1 MITRVYLDNFRCFS
15 NFELEANRTNLLIGA
30 NGSGKSS
37 FIDLITRLLALV
49 LDGHG
54 VEALFPADDLTRW
67 DERLRQRFEL
77 DARIGDASYRY
88 TVVVEHDRGGS
99 QASLKEERVSCD
111 ERTLFAYAD
120 GVVRLHNN
128 RGEERT
134 SFPFRGVR
142 SFLAQIEERPETTD
156 LKSFLDHLRCI
167 HVQKLNPIDIASISH
182 EENQT
187 LAIDGANF
195 ASWYRHIAQERAA
208 DLQGL
213 FDNLRKVIPGFRA
226 LSLKGAG
233 KQGRTRDLV
242 AELASP
248 DTEPYE
254 IDFDAISDGQRA
266 LIILYTLL
274 IAPNGGAQVLLID
287 EPENYVG
294 LAEIQPWLVQ
304 LDDALGDE
312 GQLFVISHHPEAID
326 FLAAEHPVLFE
337 RPDGGPVRL
346 RKAVFERDS
355 GLKASEQIARGLIHG
370 Q

>member
-1 MITRVYLDNFRCFS
+1 MITRVHIDNFRCFS

-37 FIDLITRLLALV
+37 FIDLITRVLALV
-49 LDGHG
+49 VNGHG
-54 VEALFPADDLTRW
+54 AETLFSADDLTRW
-67 DERLRQRFEL
+67 DERLRQRFEI
-77 DARIGDASYRY
+77 DARIRDASYRY
-88 TVVVEHDRGGS
+88 EVVVEHDPGRS
-99 QASLKEERVSCD
+99 QASLKEERVSCGD
-111 ERTLFAYAD
+111 RTLFVYAD
-120 GVVRLHNN
+120 GKVHLHNN
-128 RGEERT
+128 QGVEGT

-156 LKSFLDHLRCI
+156 LKSFLDHLRRI
-167 HVQKLNPIDIASISH
+167 HAQKLNPIHISSTSH

-187 LAIDGANF
+187 LDTDGANF
-195 ASWYRHIAQERAA
+195 ASWYRHVSQERAA

-213 FDNLRKVIPGFRA
+213 FDKLRKAIPEFRA

-242 AELASP
+242 AELMSP
-248 DTEPYE
+248 DTKPYE
-254 IDFDAISDGQRA
+254 IDFDALSDGQRA

-274 IAPNGGAQVLLID
+274 IAHDGGPQVLLID

-294 LAEIQPWLVQ
+294 LAEIQPWLVE

-326 FLAAEHPVLFE
+326 FLAAEHPILFE

-346 RKAVFERDS
+346 RKTVFERDS